1 MQKLQVIGNIVR
13 DAQVRESNGR
23 KAINF
28 VIAHNE
34 SYKNKEGVK
43 VDKATYYSCTIWREA
58 SQPTEVTKYL
68 TKGIKVFVEGS
79 PSAEIYKTKD
89 GQNGIDNRINVK
101 QIELLTFAD
110 KKDST
115 DEKSDTKTETFT
127 TATEGDDLPF

>member
-43 VDKATYYSCTIWREA
+43 VDKATYYSCTLWREP

-89 GQNGIDNRINVK
+89 GQNAIDNRINVK

-110 KKDST
+110 KKEGSN
-115 DEKSDTKTETFT
+115 EKADTKVETFT
-127 TATEGDDLPF
+127 TEVEADDLPF